1 MRIMTLLTIA
11 TLSCVAWA
19 GPHLPWPESYFF
31 PIGTWVMPT
40 NDEEDWLDNDDGTGK
55 TVAYWNPQ
63 DYYYTLSINR
73 SVENYLHDNLMTR
86 TVYTCFYRENPL

>member
-1 MRIMTLLTIA
+1 MKIVTLLTIA

-40 NDEEDWLDNDDGTGK
+40 NDEEDWLDNDGTHGGK
-55 TVAYWNPQ
+55 TIDQWEPQ
-63 DYYYTLSINR
+63 AFYLIADLSR
-73 SVENYLHDNLMTR
+73 SFEN
-86 TVYTCFYRENPL
+86 CS